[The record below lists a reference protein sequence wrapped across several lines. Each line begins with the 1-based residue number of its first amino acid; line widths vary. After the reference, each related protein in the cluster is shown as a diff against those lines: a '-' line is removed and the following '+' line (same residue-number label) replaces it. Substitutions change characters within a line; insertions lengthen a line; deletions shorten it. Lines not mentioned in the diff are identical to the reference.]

1 MYMYVYIYESK
12 YIYIYMYLKYI
23 NIYKCIR
30 YKMYLIY
37 DISKINI

>member
-12 YIYIYMYLKYI
+12 YIYMYLKYI
-23 NIYKCIR
+23 NIYICIR